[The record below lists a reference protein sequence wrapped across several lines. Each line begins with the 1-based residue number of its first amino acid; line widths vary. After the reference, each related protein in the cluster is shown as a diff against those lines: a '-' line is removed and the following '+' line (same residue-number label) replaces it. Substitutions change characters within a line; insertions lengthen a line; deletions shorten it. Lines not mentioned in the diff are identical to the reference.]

1 MKTVWRV
8 FSYLKRYPWMAAGTL
23 TCAILSTLM
32 VIVFPATAKWII
44 DDVVRANRPDKL
56 LPLILL
62 AAVAFLVQHGFKAL
76 RLVLNN
82 TFEQRVIFDLRSD
95 LYSHIQLLPLRWFD
109 NRATGDLMTRVIED
123 VNSVERVLIDGIE
136 QGVVAILQVV
146 IVISVMFYLNV
157 KLALLALV
165 PFPLLIAGALTY
177 TLTAHRRYRS
187 QRRAS
192 SNMNALL
199 HDNLAG
205 VRQIKSFVR
214 EREEHARFNR
224 VSDQLRHAT
233 LVVMRV
239 WAIYSPSMSMFEA
252 IGALLVL
259 GFGGHAVLTG
269 AMQIGDLVAFL
280 MLTAFLYDPV
290 SRLHQLN
297 QLVQAGRAAGE
308 RVFEILDEQVEAGAV
323 AGIGDPGTAI
333 TDRGYKARILGDIR
347 YENVSFSYVEGLPA
361 LRCVSFHAPP
371 GATVALVGATGAGK
385 STLVNLLV
393 RFYEFTSG
401 EIHIDGKPVREY
413 ELRTLREAIGV
424 VTQESFL
431 FNGSIRENLLMGK
444 PDATDAEL
452 WRAVDAANARQFI
465 ERLPD
470 GLESVVGERG
480 VKLSVGEKQRLSIA
494 RSLLKDPPILILD
507 EATASVDTATE
518 RLIQEALERLMANRT
533 SIVIAHRLS
542 TIVYAWKICAAVP
555 AKFARGLA
563 TARDRVAGGNH
574 YLGKS
579 RARAAITGLRRIP
592 LSGRRWCRCGRSRN
606 RDGLAGL
613 QFTTV
618 FDVVGFLQFIDAYFV
633 HFGYGRQCLS
643 ARHDVRVAHSGGMRR
658 RHGWSGRIR
667 RRGRALSN
675 HDPWPDVGNFL
686 LQL

>member
-8 FSYLKRYPWMAAGTL
+8 FAYLKRYPWMAAGTL
-23 TCAILSTLM
+23 SCAILTTLM
-32 VIVFPATAKWII
+32 VIVFPSATKWII
-44 DDVVRANRPDKL
+44 NDVVRAQRPDKL
-56 LPLILL
+56 LPLVLL
-62 AAVAFLVQHGFKAL
+62 AAVAFLLQHVFNSL
-76 RLVLNN
+76 RIILNN
-82 TFEQRVIFDLRSD
+82 TFEQKVIFDLRSD

-136 QGVVAILQVV
+136 QGVVAILQIV
-146 IVISVMFYLNV
+146 IVLAVMFYWNA
-157 KLALLALV
+157 KLAILALV
-165 PFPLLIAGALTY
+165 PFPLLIGGALAY
-177 TLTAHRRYRS
+177 TLTAHRRYRL

-192 SNMNALL
+192 SAINALL

-205 VRQIKSFVR
+205 IRQIKSFAR

-224 VSDQLRHAT
+224 ASDQLRRAT

-239 WAIYSPSMSMFEA
+239 WAIYSPSMSMVEA
-252 IGALLVL
+252 IGALLIL
-259 GFGGHAVLTG
+259 GFGGYAALTG
-269 AMQIGDLVAFL
+269 TMQIGDLVAFL
-280 MLTAFLYDPV
+280 LLTAFLYDPV

-308 RVFEILDEQVEAGAV
+308 RVFEILDEPAERHTV
-323 AGIGDPGTAI
+323 AGVADSGAAI
-333 TDRGYKARILGDIR
+333 TDRGYSTRIAGDIR
-347 YENVSFSYVEGLPA
+347 YEDVSFSYTEGLPA
-361 LRCVSFHAPP
+361 LRRVSFHAPP
-371 GATVALVGATGAGK
+371 GATIALVGATGAGK

-401 EIHIDGKPVREY
+401 QIYVDGKPIRDY
-413 ELRTLREAIGV
+413 ELRALREAIGV

-480 VKLSVGEKQRLSIA
+480 VKLSLGEKQRLSIA
-494 RSLLKDPPILILD
+494 RALLKDPPILILD

-542 TIVYAWKICAAVP
+542 TIVHADQILV
-555 AKFARGLA
+555 L
-563 TARDRVAGGNH
+563 D
-574 YLGKS
+574 L
-579 RARAAITGLRRIP
+579 
-592 LSGRRWCRCGRSRN
+592 
-606 RDGLAGL
+606 
-613 QFTTV
+613 
-618 FDVVGFLQFIDAYFV
+618 
-633 HFGYGRQCLS
+633 
-643 ARHDVRVAHSGGMRR
+643 
-658 RHGWSGRIR
+658 GRIIE
-667 RRGRALSN
+667 RGTHDELVALDGKYARLCRQS
-675 HDPWPDVGNFL
+675 L
-686 LQL
+686 LEASPLRETEPREEIVASQTLEKEERLPV

>member
-8 FSYLKRYPWMAAGTL
+8 FAYLKRYPWMAAGTFS
-23 TCAILSTLM
+23 CAILTTLM
-32 VIVFPATAKWII
+32 VIVFPGATKWII
-44 DDVVRANRPDKL
+44 NDVVRGQRPDKL
-56 LPLILL
+56 LPLVLL
-62 AAVAFLVQHGFKAL
+62 AAVAFLLQHVFNSL
-76 RLVLNN
+76 RIILNN
-82 TFEQRVIFDLRSD
+82 TFEQKVIFDLRSD

-136 QGVVAILQVV
+136 QGVVASLQVV

-252 IGALLVL
+252 IGAVVVL
-259 GFGGHAVLTG
+259 GFGSYAVLNGT
-269 AMQIGDLVAFL
+269 MQIGDLVAFL
-280 MLTAFLYDPV
+280 MLTAFLYDPI

-308 RVFEILDEQVEAGAV
+308 RVFEILDEDAEPGAV
-323 AGIGDPGTAI
+323 AGVGDRGTAI
-333 TDRGYKARILGDIR
+333 TRRYSKRIIGDIR
-347 YENVSFSYVEGLPA
+347 YENVNFSYAEGLPA
-361 LRCVSFHAPP
+361 LRHISFHALP
-371 GATVALVGATGAGK
+371 GTTTALVGAPGAGK

-393 RFYEFTSG
+393 RFYEFDSG
-401 EIHIDGKPVREY
+401 QIYVDDKPVREY
-413 ELRTLREAIGV
+413 DLRTLREAIGV

-444 PDATDAEL
+444 PTASDAEL

-465 ERLPD
+465 ERLPQ
-470 GLESVVGERG
+470 GVESVVGERG

-494 RSLLKDPPILILD
+494 RALLKDPPILILD

-518 RLIQEALERLMANRT
+518 RLIQEALENLMFHRT

-542 TIVYAWKICAAVP
+542 TIVHADKILV
-555 AKFARGLA
+555 L
-563 TARDRVAGGNH
+563 DR
-574 YLGKS
+574 
-579 RARAAITGLRRIP
+579 
-592 LSGRRWCRCGRSRN
+592 
-606 RDGLAGL
+606 
-613 QFTTV
+613 
-618 FDVVGFLQFIDAYFV
+618 
-633 HFGYGRQCLS
+633 
-643 ARHDVRVAHSGGMRR
+643 
-658 RHGWSGRIR
+658 GRIIE
-667 RRGRALSN
+667 RGTHEQLLALGGKYARLCEQS
-675 HDPWPDVGNFL
+675 L
-686 LQL
+686 LEIPEIEPVPM

>member
-1 MKTVWRV
+1 MKTIWRV
-8 FSYLKRYPWMAAGTL
+8 FAYLKRHPWMAAGTL

-32 VIVFPATAKWII
+32 VVVFPAATKWII
-44 DDVVRANRPDKL
+44 NDVVRANRPDKL

-62 AAVAFLVQHGFKAL
+62 VALAFLVQHGFNAL
-76 RLVLNN
+76 RIVLNN
-82 TFEQRVIFDLRSD
+82 TFEQKVIFDLRSD

-136 QGVVAILQVV
+136 QGVVAVLQVI
-146 IVISVMFYLNV
+146 IVMSVMFYLNV
-157 KLALLALV
+157 KLALLVLA

-192 SNMNALL
+192 SDMNALL

-214 EREEHARFNR
+214 EKEEHARFNR

-252 IGALLVL
+252 VGALLVL
-259 GFGGHAVLTG
+259 GFGSHAVLTG
-269 AMQIGDLVAFL
+269 TMQIGDLVAFL

-308 RVFEILDEQVEAGAV
+308 RVFEILDEPAEPGAV
-323 AGIGDPGTAI
+323 AGIADHGRT
-333 TDRGYKARILGDIR
+333 RILGDIR
-347 YENVSFSYVEGLPA
+347 YQDVSFSYVEGLPA
-361 LRCVSFHAPP
+361 LRRVSFHASP
-371 GATVALVGATGAGK
+371 GATIALVGATGSGK

-401 EIHIDGKPVREY
+401 QVYIDGKPIREY
-413 ELRTLREAIGV
+413 GLRALREAVGV

-444 PDATDAEL
+444 PDATDVEL

-494 RSLLKDPPILILD
+494 RALLKDPPILILD

-518 RLIQEALERLMANRT
+518 RLIQEALEHLMANRT

-542 TIVYAWKICAAVP
+542 TIVHADQILV
-555 AKFARGLA
+555 L
-563 TARDRVAGGNH
+563 DH
-574 YLGKS
+574 
-579 RARAAITGLRRIP
+579 
-592 LSGRRWCRCGRSRN
+592 
-606 RDGLAGL
+606 
-613 QFTTV
+613 
-618 FDVVGFLQFIDAYFV
+618 
-633 HFGYGRQCLS
+633 
-643 ARHDVRVAHSGGMRR
+643 
-658 RHGWSGRIR
+658 GRIIE
-667 RRGRALSN
+667 RGTHDELLALGGKYARLCQQS
-675 HDPWPDVGNFL
+675 L
-686 LQL
+686 LEVAPQYEVEMPAELLTSQIPEPEERLPLEKK

>member
-8 FSYLKRYPWMAAGTL
+8 FAYLKRYPWLAAGTL
-23 TCAILSTLM
+23 ACAILGTLL
-32 VIVFPATAKWII
+32 VIVFPTVTKWII

-62 AAVAFLVQHGFKAL
+62 ATVAFLVQHLFNSL
-76 RLVLNN
+76 RLILNN
-82 TFEQRVIFDLRSD
+82 TFEQKVIFDLRSD

-136 QGVVAILQVV
+136 QGVVAVLQIV
-146 IVISVMFYLNV
+146 IVVAVMFYWNA

-165 PFPLLIAGALTY
+165 PLPLLIAGALAY
-177 TLTAHRRYRS
+177 TLTAHRRYRL
-187 QRRAS
+187 QRRAA
-192 SNMNALL
+192 SNINALL

-205 VRQIKSFVR
+205 VRQIKSFAR

-224 VSDQLRHAT
+224 ASDQLRHAT
-233 LVVMRV
+233 LVVMRT

-259 GFGGHAVLTG
+259 GFGSHAVLTG
-269 AMQIGDLVAFL
+269 SLQLGDLVGIL
-280 MLTAFLYDPV
+280 MLMAFLYDPI

-308 RVFEILDEQVEAGAV
+308 RVFEILDEDAEPGVV
-323 AGIGDPGTAI
+323 AGVGDPGTATI
-333 TDRGYKARILGDIR
+333 GRGYSGRIIGDIC
-347 YENVSFSYVEGLPA
+347 YEDVSFSYVDGLSA
-361 LRCVSFHAPP
+361 LRHISFHALP
-371 GATVALVGATGAGK
+371 GTTTALVGATGAGK

-393 RFYEFTSG
+393 RFYEFDSG
-401 EIHIDGKPVREY
+401 QIYVDDKPVREY
-413 ELRTLREAIGV
+413 DLRTLREAVGV

-444 PDATDAEL
+444 PTATDTEL

-465 ERLPD
+465 ERLPQ

-494 RSLLKDPPILILD
+494 RALLKDPPILILD

-518 RLIQEALERLMANRT
+518 RLIQEALEHLMANRT

-542 TIVYAWKICAAVP
+542 TIVGADQILVLDHGRVVERGTHEELLVLDQKYALLCRQSLLESSPQRQAEPQEEIV
-555 AKFARGLA
+555 
-563 TARDRVAGGNH
+563 TSEVAEPEEER
-574 YLGKS
+574 L
-579 RARAAITGLRRIP
+579 P
-592 LSGRRWCRCGRSRN
+592 
-606 RDGLAGL
+606 
-613 QFTTV
+613 V
-618 FDVVGFLQFIDAYFV
+618 
-633 HFGYGRQCLS
+633 
-643 ARHDVRVAHSGGMRR
+643 
-658 RHGWSGRIR
+658 
-667 RRGRALSN
+667 
-675 HDPWPDVGNFL
+675 
-686 LQL
+686 

>member
-1 MKTVWRV
+1 
-8 FSYLKRYPWMAAGTL
+8 MAAGTL

-32 VIVFPATAKWII
+32 VIVFPAAAKWII

-62 AAVAFLVQHGFKAL
+62 AAVAFLVQHGFNAL

-136 QGVVAILQVV
+136 QGLVAILQVV

-157 KLALLALV
+157 KLALLALA
-165 PFPLLIAGALTY
+165 PFPLLIAGALSY

-187 QRRAS
+187 QRRAA

-259 GFGGHAVLTG
+259 GFGAQAVLTG

-323 AGIGDPGTAI
+323 AEIVDPGTAG
-333 TDRGYKARILGDIR
+333 TDRDYKARILGDIR
-347 YENVSFSYVEGLPA
+347 YENVSFSYVEELPA
-361 LRCVSFHAPP
+361 LRHVSFHAPP

-401 EIHIDGKPVREY
+401 EIYVDGKPLREY

-444 PDATDAEL
+444 PDATGAEL

-470 GLESVVGERG
+470 ELESVVGERG

-494 RSLLKDPPILILD
+494 RALLKDPPILILD

-518 RLIQEALERLMANRT
+518 RLIQQALERLMANRT

-542 TIVYAWKICAAVP
+542 TIVYADQILV
-555 AKFARGLA
+555 L
-563 TARDRVAGGNH
+563 DH
-574 YLGKS
+574 
-579 RARAAITGLRRIP
+579 
-592 LSGRRWCRCGRSRN
+592 
-606 RDGLAGL
+606 
-613 QFTTV
+613 
-618 FDVVGFLQFIDAYFV
+618 
-633 HFGYGRQCLS
+633 
-643 ARHDVRVAHSGGMRR
+643 
-658 RHGWSGRIR
+658 GRIIE
-667 RRGRALSN
+667 RGT
-675 HDPWPDVGNFL
+675 HDEL
-686 LQL
+686 LAQDGKYAQLCRQSLLEASPLRETDAQTEIVTQESLEREQQLPV